1 MSLAALMHE
10 AAAAY
15 DAGDFE
21 RAEPLFLQI
30 VGHNPRD
37 AEAWHVLAIMAV
49 RSGRAAE
56 AIERAMQ
63 AHRLDRGN
71 HLYLNTLGVA
81 QAEAQKMGQ
90 ALSAFERARK
100 ERPTHAETH
109 YNLGKAYE
117 KLGRLPEAERSYLR
131 ARALEP
137 QKGDAAHNLAVLYAR
152 QGSFEKALPLY
163 EEARRRLPDDEGV
176 AVHIATAALAT
187 AGPDAAIAELGSFI
201 ARHPHAAA
209 VHAELARR
217 LLAEGRLEEGWQ
229 EYAWRRG
236 AAGAAVSLEGRRV
249 LLKPDQG
256 LGDHLFFLRFA
267 ARLRRVASH
276 VAFACPEKLQP
287 LLDGSGEPE
296 GPFDLTV
303 PLGDLPRLLR
313 DSSTPPPLALSATHI
328 EGCRARL
335 AQLGPAPYLGVT
347 WRGGTKVQAEF
358 GQRGESPLSKEIDVP
373 TLAAALRGWRG
384 TVLVL
389 QRLPLRDEIHA
400 FAKALGKQ
408 VHDLGALNEDLRAM
422 AALLAV
428 IDEYVGVSNAN
439 MHIRAGVQKAARVL
453 VPFPPEFRW
462 MHAGD
467 ESPWFPGFR
476 VYRQTSAKDWSPGLA
491 RLRDDLTV

>member
-1 MSLAALMHE
+1 MKLAALMRE

-37 AEAWHVLAIMAV
+37 AEAWHVLAITAI
-49 RSGRAAE
+49 RGGRAAE
-56 AIERAMQ
+56 AIVRATQ
-63 AHRLDRGN
+63 AHRLDRRN
-71 HLYLNTLGVA
+71 PLYLNTLGVA
-81 QAEAQKMGQ
+81 QAEAQNMDQ
-90 ALSAFERARK
+90 ALSAFERALK

-117 KLGRLPEAERSYLR
+117 KLARLPEAERSYLR

-137 QKGDAAHNLAVLYAR
+137 QKGEAAHNLAVLYAR
-152 QGSFEKALPLY
+152 QGSFDKALPLY

-187 AGPDAAIAELGSFI
+187 AGPDAAIAELRSFI
-201 ARHPHAAA
+201 ARHPQAAA

-236 AAGAAVSLEGRRV
+236 TPGPQLPDVNGLRV
-249 LLKPDQG
+249 LLQPDQG
-256 LGDHLFFLRFA
+256 IGDHLFFLRFA
-267 ARLRRVASH
+267 AKLKSRAAH
-276 VAFACPEKLQP
+276 VAFACPEKLRA
-287 LLDGSGEPE
+287 LLDQGDGPE

-313 DSSTPPPLALSATHI
+313 DSSTPPPLALSVTHM
-328 EGCRARL
+328 EEWRARL

-347 WRGGTKVQAEF
+347 WRGGTRVQAEF
-358 GQRGESPLSKEIDVP
+358 GQRGESPLSKEIDVA

-389 QRLPLRDEIHA
+389 QRLPLPGELPA
-400 FAKALGKQ
+400 FAEALGKQ
-408 VHDLGALNEDLRAM
+408 AHDLSALNEDLRAM
-422 AALLAV
+422 AAVLAV

-439 MHIRAGVQKAARVL
+439 MHIRAGVQKTARVL

-462 MHAGD
+462 MHAG
-467 ESPWFPGFR
+467 EQSPWFPGFR
-476 VYRQTSAKDWSPGLA
+476 VYRQTPAKDWRPALNYLNINIS
-491 RLRDDLTV
+491 

>member
-1 MSLAALMHE
+1 MNLASLMHE

-37 AEAWHVLAIMAV
+37 AEAWHVLAITAI
-49 RSGRAAE
+49 RGGRAAE

-63 AHRLDRGN
+63 AHRLDRRN
-71 HLYLNTLGVA
+71 PLYLNTLGVA
-81 QAEAQKMGQ
+81 QAEAQNMDQ
-90 ALSAFERARK
+90 ALSAFERALK

-117 KLGRLPEAERSYLR
+117 KLARLPEAERSYLR

-137 QKGDAAHNLAVLYAR
+137 HKGEASHNLAVLYAR
-152 QGSFEKALPLY
+152 QGSFDKALPLY

-176 AVHIATAALAT
+176 AIHVATAALAT
-187 AGPDAAIAELGSFI
+187 AGPDAAIAELRSFI

-209 VHAELARR
+209 VHAELGRR
-217 LLAEGRLEEGWQ
+217 LLAEGRFAEGWQ

-236 AAGAAVSLEGRRV
+236 APGVALSLEGRRV

-287 LLDGSGEPE
+287 LLDEDGEPQ

-313 DSSTPPPLALSATHI
+313 DASTPAPLALPVTHT
-328 EGCRARL
+328 EEWRSRL

-347 WRGGTKVQAEF
+347 WRGGTKVEAEF
-358 GQRGESPLSKEIDVP
+358 GQRGESPLSKEIDVA

-389 QRLPLRDEIHA
+389 QRLPLPGELQA
-400 FAKALGKQ
+400 FAAALGKQ
-408 VHDLGALNEDLRAM
+408 AHDLSALNEDLRAM

-428 IDEYVGVSNAN
+428 IDEYVGVSNTN
-439 MHIRAGVQKAARVL
+439 MHIRAGVQKTARVL

-462 MHAGD
+462 MHAG
-467 ESPWFPGFR
+467 EHSPWFPGFR
-476 VYRQTSAKDWSPGLA
+476 IHRQTSAKDWRPALNSLNIN
-491 RLRDDLTV
+491 TS